1 MVAPDREAESTGKE
15 PTRSIAARLVE
26 LGLRSADPPT
36 LVAGLAELLRA
47 AGVGLGRLWVGADIL
62 HPTVGARTVSWSV
75 GRGVE
80 ATGFSRAERRDL
92 DGPLWRATP
101 LRVLL
106 GERLSEFRRRLVGP
120 EYRPGEFAML
130 DELRA
135 RGLTDYLACSVSY
148 PPGSVVGDTA
158 GMVATF
164 ASDGPGGFSEAE
176 LALLRASVPPLALA
190 WRSILL
196 LDALRSVAGAYLG
209 AGPADRVLAGRI
221 ARGEVETI
229 RAAIWFSDLEGFTG
243 LADALPRDRLVALL
257 NAYAGVV
264 LDTVA
269 VHGGEV
275 LKLMGDGVL
284 AIFPIEGS
292 EADACARALDAA
304 RATLAAV
311 ERLSAERRAAGEP
324 VTRLFVGLHLGG
336 VLYGNIGSRER
347 LDFTVLGPAVNEAS
361 RLERLCRTLGHSA
374 LVSES
379 FATAAVGLRDRL
391 VPLGRHALRGV
402 ARQQELYGLAPPP
415 TAGPPSLG

>member
-1 MVAPDREAESTGKE
+1 MLPPEREADRPKHELAQGL
-15 PTRSIAARLVE
+15 AGRLVE
-26 LGLRSADPPT
+26 LALRSVDPAA
-36 LVAGLAELLRA
+36 LVSGLAEQLRA
-47 AGVGLGRLWVGADIL
+47 QGVGLGRLWVGADIL
-62 HPTVGARTVSWSV
+62 HPTVGARTVSWAV

-92 DGPLWRATP
+92 DSPLWRATP
-101 LRVLL
+101 LRVVL
-106 GERLSEFRRRLVGP
+106 GERLPEFRRLLIGP
-120 EYRPGEFAML
+120 TYRPGEFAML
-130 DELRA
+130 DELRS
-135 RGLTDYLACSVSY
+135 RGLTDYLACSVPY

-164 ASDGPGGFSEAE
+164 ASDGPGGFSETE

-209 AGPADRVLAGRI
+209 AGPADQVLAGRI

-229 RAAIWFSDLEGFTG
+229 RAAIWFSDLEGFTA
-243 LADALPRDRLVALL
+243 LADTLPRDRLVALL

-264 LDTVA
+264 LDTIA
-269 VHGGEV
+269 GHGGEV

-284 AIFPIEGS
+284 AIFPIEGR
-292 EADACARALDAA
+292 ETDACARALDAA
-304 RATLAAV
+304 RATLDAV

-324 VTRLFVGLHLGG
+324 VTRLFVGLHLGD

-361 RLERLCRTLGHSA
+361 RLERLCRVLGRAA

-379 FATAAVGLRDRL
+379 FAAAAMGLRDRL
-391 VPLGRHALRGV
+391 VPLGRHTLRGV
-402 ARQQELYGLAPPP
+402 ARQQELYGLAQGSA
-415 TAGPPSLG
+415 AGSQALG

>member
-1 MVAPDREAESTGKE
+1 MASSDREAESTGNE
-15 PTRSIAARLVE
+15 PTQALADRLVE
-26 LGLRSADPPT
+26 LGLRRADPAD
-36 LVAGLAELLRA
+36 LVTGLAELLCGE
-47 AGVGLGRLWVGADIL
+47 GVGLGRLWVGADIL

-75 GRGVE
+75 ARGVE

-92 DGPLWRATP
+92 DSPLWRATP
-101 LRVLL
+101 LRVVV
-106 GERLSEFRRRLVGP
+106 GERLPEFRRRLLGP
-120 EYRPGEFAML
+120 AYQPGEFAML

-135 RGLTDYLACSVSY
+135 RGLTDYFACSVSY

-164 ASDGPGGFSEAE
+164 ASDGPAGFSEAE
-176 LALLRASVPPLALA
+176 LALLRACVPPLALA

-196 LDALRSVAGAYLG
+196 LDALRSVAGTYLG

-243 LADALPRDRLVALL
+243 LADALPRERLVALL

-264 LDTVA
+264 LDSIA
-269 VHGGEV
+269 EYGGEV

-311 ERLSAERRAAGEP
+311 DRLSGERAASGEP
-324 VTRLFVGLHLGG
+324 VTRLFVGLHLGD

-347 LDFTVLGPAVNEAS
+347 LDFTVLGAAVNEAS
-361 RLERLCRTLGHSA
+361 RLERLCRTSGHSA

-379 FATAAVGLRDRL
+379 FAKAAEGLRDRL

-402 ARQQELYGLAPPP
+402 ARPQEVFAILSPAPSGSPP
-415 TAGPPSLG
+415 LG